1 MLSEVETV
9 PDLPPGERSYGNRT
23 IPNYQALFV
32 SRGESGLSA
41 KLDEPLLH
49 QKTRRKIIR
58 TEVRKSE
65 LERIKFEKEA
75 ALKTSMRA
83 AKGVAGRGNLPQAMK
98 DAKDS
103 AANQNPTNVTSDI
116 ISAAETAAAELQE
129 EDRDDGDPELLE
141 DIANQG
147 NRMQPVEW
155 EEIPESVQ
163 AAVQVD
169 HNGELPNDNEV
180 PHLVGS

>member
-65 LERIKFEKEA
+65 LEKIKFEQEA
-75 ALKTSMRA
+75 ALKTSIRYPC
-83 AKGVAGRGNLPQAMK
+83 KC
-98 DAKDS
+98 S
-103 AANQNPTNVTSDI
+103 TSL
-116 ISAAETAAAELQE
+116 SSS
-129 EDRDDGDPELLE
+129 
-141 DIANQG
+141 
-147 NRMQPVEW
+147 W
-155 EEIPESVQ
+155 
-163 AAVQVD
+163 
-169 HNGELPNDNEV
+169 
-180 PHLVGS
+180 